1 MRRRPWRQG
10 VAFLLVLSAATLQGQ
25 GTPTPVGQPTVL
37 RSWAELTTGSELEQ
51 YLRVLQLSGVAPLTQ
66 ASLRGWSAAER
77 DSMLPRGK
85 SHPWNAQM
93 IAPAKRPTFSF
104 EPIRPQLQ
112 LIENSGWAYGS
123 NDGAIW
129 AGRGLTTA
137 VSGGFEV
144 RSGPLTVVIDPVF
157 FRAENQAFTMRPV
170 PSNVRGAP
178 YNDPVT
184 PGSID
189 LPQRFGGAAYQRFDP
204 GQSTIR
210 LDLFGLTVGAST
222 ANEIWGP
229 AITSPVILGNN
240 AAGIPRL
247 FFGTSTPLNIG
258 IGRIHGRMIL
268 GQTGQSDW
276 SPIDTTGGKRLAAG
290 LVGVFEPRGTHGV
303 EIGFARFFHRFW
315 PSGGLSVSDL
325 AIPLAGFLTH
335 GVDPG
340 ASSTG
345 TADNQLFSVF
355 ARVALPHSGLEI
367 YGEFGREDHSA
378 NLRDL
383 IGEPDQ
389 ISAYTLG
396 LMHTWR
402 SRDSSTVT
410 ALRAEV
416 TNSRVTDLVGGRTEG
431 LFYEHG
437 KIAQGHTQYG
447 QLLGSPAVRGG
458 GGATVALD
466 RYSPDGRVTVSFTR
480 TDEAGE
486 AQGGLGTGATSAL
499 TMDLLRFRRGF
510 DLSGQFGVIFDTGV
524 RSSADRAQFHL
535 LLGARFPLRN

>member
-25 GTPTPVGQPTVL
+25 GTPTRVGQPTVL

-157 FRAENQAFTMRPV
+157 FRAENQAFAMRPV
-170 PSNVRGAP
+170 PSTVRGAP

-184 PGSID
+184 PGNID

-340 ASSTG
+340 ASPTG

-378 NLRDL
+378 DLRDL

-437 KIAQGHTQYG
+437 QIAQGHTQYG

-499 TMDLLRFRRGF
+499 TMDVLRFRRGF
-510 DLSGQFGVIFDTGV
+510 DLSGQLGVIFDTGV
-524 RSSADRAQFHL
+524 QSSTDRFQVHASM
-535 LLGARFPLRN
+535 GARFPVGF